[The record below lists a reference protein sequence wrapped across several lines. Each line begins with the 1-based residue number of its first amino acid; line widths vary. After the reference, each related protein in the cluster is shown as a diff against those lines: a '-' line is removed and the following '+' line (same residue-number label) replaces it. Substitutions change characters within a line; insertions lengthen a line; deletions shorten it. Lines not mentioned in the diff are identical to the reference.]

1 MPAPYVKRAMRS
13 RASAAMLGAAY
24 NALWYPAL
32 PFVLMA
38 TASTAA
44 GRRER
49 LGLARAELG
58 SGRFR
63 LWAHAASVGEI
74 EAVRGIVAS
83 LRREFPFIAAPVVTA
98 MTAAGRDAA
107 RRRIPEAISLLA
119 PFDCRNT
126 VRNFLAAV
134 RPNLV
139 LIAETEIW
147 PNFFL
152 QSARAGAKIA
162 IINGR
167 LSERAMRRYHLARP
181 LFANVL
187 EQADLILAQ
196 TDDDA
201 RRYRSL
207 GAPPDRLAVT
217 GNTKFAVDP
226 GASVLRPALE
236 RFLAGRRILIAGSTA
251 PGEERLVLTAYG
263 HLRERFP
270 GLSLIIAP
278 RHLNRVSEIE
288 EDLRSSSFNYVKASA
303 LEQPTE
309 AVGTD
314 AVLLLDTMGEL
325 RALYRGGAAA
335 FVGGSMHPPRGG
347 QNLAEPAAV
356 ATPVLFGP
364 YYQNQQKTGDA
375 LIAGGGGRVIADAG
389 ELESACAEWLGDDDA
404 RAQAGQNARRV
415 IERMTGGTAATVE
428 YLRKLIGTA

>member
-1 MPAPYVKRAMRS
+1 V
-13 RASAAMLGAAY
+13 
-24 NALWYPAL
+24 
-32 PFVLMA
+32 
-38 TASTAA
+38 
-44 GRRER
+44 
-49 LGLARAELG
+49 
-58 SGRFR
+58 FR

-83 LRREFPFIAAPVVTA
+83 LRREFPFIATPVVTA
-98 MTAAGRDAA
+98 MTAAGREAA

-119 PFDCRNT
+119 PFDCRNS

-187 EQADLILAQ
+187 EHADLILAQ

-201 RRYRSL
+201 RRYRIL
-207 GAPPDRLAVT
+207 GAPPERLAVT
-217 GNTKFAVDP
+217 GNTKFALDP
-226 GASVLRPALE
+226 DSLALRPALA
-236 RFLAGRRILIAGSTA
+236 RFIAGRRILIAGSTA

-270 GLSLIIAP
+270 GLLLILAP

-288 EDLRSSSFNYVKASA
+288 EDLHSNSFSYVKAST
-303 LEQPTE
+303 LEQPE
-309 AVGTD
+309 ASQSIGAD

-325 RALYRGGAAA
+325 RALYRGAVAA
-335 FVGGSMHPPRGG
+335 FVGGSMLPPRGG

-364 YYQNQQKTGDA
+364 YYENQRKTGDA

-389 ELESACAEWLGDDDA
+389 ELETACAEWLADDDA
-404 RAQAGQNARRV
+404 RVEAGQSARRV
-415 IERMTGGTAATVE
+415 IERMAGGTAATVE
-428 YLRKLIGTA
+428 HLRKLIGTA